1 VTAAE
6 DQAAAERGRMLTQ
19 AIAEAGA
26 TMGLERAKAIALSA
40 IEHVLDDV
48 AETGED
54 YEDLATDDLVA
65 AYVALGGSA
74 EWYVSFLSYPT
85 DEDFDRVP
93 PTA

>member
-1 VTAAE
+1 MTAAE

-19 AIAEAGA
+19 
-26 TMGLERAKAIALSA
+26 AIALSA